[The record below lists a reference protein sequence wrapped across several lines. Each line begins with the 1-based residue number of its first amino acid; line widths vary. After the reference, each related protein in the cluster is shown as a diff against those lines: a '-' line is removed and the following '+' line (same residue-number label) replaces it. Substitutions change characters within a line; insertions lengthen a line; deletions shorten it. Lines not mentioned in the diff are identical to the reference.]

1 MPESDPA
8 EYELGEEV
16 TSQFEKAKAPPGM
29 VVSVRLERDDAKALL
44 KEARETEH
52 TVSQIARLAIRH
64 YLANPQCR
72 TSAAR
77 GAFSPG
83 KTLAAITI
91 VYEYEYEK
99 GAFTSTGDATIG
111 APWAAFS
118 LGYGTDPS
126 QIPPG
131 NFAGTPKAASGI
143 AVRPTRIMRP
153 RTPTGVVR

>member
-83 KTLAAITI
+83 KTFAASTI
-91 VYEYEYEK
+91 VYEK
-99 GAFTSTGDATIG
+99 GAFTSTWDATIG

-118 LGYGTDPS
+118 LGYGMDPS
-126 QIPPG
+126 LR
-131 NFAGTPKAASGI
+131 S
-143 AVRPTRIMRP
+143 
-153 RTPTGVVR
+153 

>member
-91 VYEYEYEK
+91 VYEYEK

-118 LGYGTDPS
+118 LGYGV
-126 QIPPG
+126 PPG
-131 NFAGTPKAASGI
+131 NFTGTPKAASGI

-153 RTPTGVVR
+153 RTPTGVVLVR